1 VSGDVAWLDAVQ
13 FNADGLVPV
22 IAQDAGDQTIL
33 MMAWMN
39 AEALSLTVET
49 GQVVYYSRSRQR
61 LWRKGESSGNVQQL
75 RDMYLDC
82 DGDVLVVSVEQIGGV
97 ACHTGRKSCFFKK
110 LEEGSWQDTLP
121 VLKSPSAMYGKKE

>member
-1 VSGDVAWLDAVQ
+1 MAWLDAVQ

>member
-1 VSGDVAWLDAVQ
+1 MSGDVAWLDAVQ

>member
-1 VSGDVAWLDAVQ
+1 MSGDVAWLDAVQ

-61 LWRKGESSGNVQQL
+61 LWSKGESSGNVQQL